1 MLGERMVL
9 DIVDNVLVMGEL
21 SGRLDRFGAGIL
33 GDSILEVP
41 VMGSVQGSLE
51 ALELCYN
58 HK

>member
-1 MLGERMVL
+1 MVL
-9 DIVDNVLVMGEL
+9 NIVDNVLVMGEL

-33 GDSILEVP
+33 GESILEVP

-51 ALELCYN
+51 APEQCYD